1 MSEDLAA
8 FVSNGL
14 KNAGLWASRPQDIR
28 ITKLFGQASSRQ
40 YFRAFLAAPGNT
52 EPHTYVV
59 MKLPGGATSLAEEI
73 TKGPQSQELPFLNIQ
88 RYLER
93 IGVPVPAVHF
103 VSPKQDL
110 VLLED
115 LGDQTLEK
123 LVANAGG
130 EFKIFYYRKVLDALV
145 DFQMRTAANP
155 DPACIACNRTF
166 DAELLNWE
174 FDHFWQYG
182 IADRLKTEAAAAGKD
197 LPEPFWSGYFPNTTG
212 ENPWELFARHTR
224 EITGLIVKMP
234 QGFVH
239 RDFQSRNILFRDY
252 EFHYIDF
259 QDALQ
264 GPLVYDLVALLRDSY
279 IAFTPEESARLL
291 AYFSQALPA
300 GHPYAGD
307 EARLTRDFHL
317 VTLQRKLKDAGR
329 FQYIHTVKGNP
340 NFLVHVPQT
349 LAYVK
354 QAFAALPEFSWLH
367 QVIATF
373 NEELR

>member
-1 MSEDLAA
+1 MSEDLAL

-14 KNAGLWASRPQDIR
+14 KTAGRPTSRPQDIR

-73 TKGPQSQELPFLNIQ
+73 TKGPRPQELPFLNIQ

-93 IGVPVPAVHF
+93 IGVPVPAVVA

-110 VLLED
+110 LLIED

-123 LVANAGG
+123 LVTNAAG

-145 DFQMRTAANP
+145 DFQMQTAANP

-174 FDHFWQYG
+174 FDHFWEYG
-182 IADRLKTEAAAAGKD
+182 IADRLKTEAAAAGKT
-197 LPEPFWSGYFPNTTG
+197 LPEPFWMGYFPDTTG

-224 EITGLIVKMP
+224 EITDLIAKMP

-239 RDFQSRNILFRDY
+239 RDFQSRNILFHGY
-252 EFHYIDF
+252 EFHFIDF

-279 IAFTPEESARLL
+279 IAFTPEETQRLLSYFAARLP
-291 AYFSQALPA
+291 Q
-300 GHPYAGD
+300 GHPYRGD

-329 FQYIHTVKGNP
+329 FQYIHRVKGNP
-340 NFLVHVPQT
+340 GFLIHVPQT
-349 LAYVK
+349 LEYIK
-354 QAFAALPEFSWLH
+354 QAFAALPEFSELRT
-367 QVIATF
+367 VIAVF
-373 NEELR
+373 VQELQ